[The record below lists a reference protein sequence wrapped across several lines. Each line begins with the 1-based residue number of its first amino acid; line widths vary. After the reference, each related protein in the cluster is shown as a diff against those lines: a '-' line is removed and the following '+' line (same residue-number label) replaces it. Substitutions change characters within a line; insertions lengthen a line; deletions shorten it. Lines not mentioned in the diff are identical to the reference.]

1 MKTMI
6 IWSPTLDEK
15 LFASCVVFCRLIRII
30 PRLIAPWPSSPTW
43 RKHNHFPSQQIML
56 IRDSK
61 ANNIMVV
68 SDDANLLRCYKGTIT
83 YRLQLREIELLLLGD
98 VYAVFGD
105 VYMVVGDVYMVLGDV
120 HAVQISRLCQQGG
133 SGEVARHL

>member
-1 MKTMI
+1 
-6 IWSPTLDEK
+6 
-15 LFASCVVFCRLIRII
+15 
-30 PRLIAPWPSSPTW
+30 
-43 RKHNHFPSQQIML
+43 ML
-56 IRDSK
+56 IISQ
-61 ANNIMVV
+61 NYHVV

-105 VYMVVGDVYMVLGDV
+105 VYMVVGDV

-133 SGEVARHL
+133 SGGVARHL

>member
-43 RKHNHFPSQQIML
+43 SKHDHFPSQQIML
-56 IRDSK
+56 IISQ
-61 ANNIMVV
+61 NYHVV

-105 VYMVVGDVYMVLGDV
+105 VYMVVGDV
-120 HAVQISRLCQQGG
+120 HTVQISRLCQQGG

>member
-1 MKTMI
+1 
-6 IWSPTLDEK
+6 
-15 LFASCVVFCRLIRII
+15 
-30 PRLIAPWPSSPTW
+30 
-43 RKHNHFPSQQIML
+43 ML
-56 IRDSK
+56 IISQ
-61 ANNIMVV
+61 NYHVV

-105 VYMVVGDVYMVLGDV
+105 VYMVVGDV

-133 SGEVARHL
+133 SGGVA

>member
-1 MKTMI
+1 
-6 IWSPTLDEK
+6 
-15 LFASCVVFCRLIRII
+15 
-30 PRLIAPWPSSPTW
+30 
-43 RKHNHFPSQQIML
+43 ML
-56 IRDSK
+56 IISQ
-61 ANNIMVV
+61 NYHVV

-105 VYMVVGDVYMVLGDV
+105 VHLVLGDV

-133 SGEVARHL
+133 SGGVARHL

>member
-1 MKTMI
+1 
-6 IWSPTLDEK
+6 
-15 LFASCVVFCRLIRII
+15 
-30 PRLIAPWPSSPTW
+30 
-43 RKHNHFPSQQIML
+43 ML
-56 IRDSK
+56 IISQ
-61 ANNIMVV
+61 NYHVV

-105 VYMVVGDVYMVLGDV
+105 VYMVVGDVRAVLGDV

-133 SGEVARHL
+133 SGGVARHL